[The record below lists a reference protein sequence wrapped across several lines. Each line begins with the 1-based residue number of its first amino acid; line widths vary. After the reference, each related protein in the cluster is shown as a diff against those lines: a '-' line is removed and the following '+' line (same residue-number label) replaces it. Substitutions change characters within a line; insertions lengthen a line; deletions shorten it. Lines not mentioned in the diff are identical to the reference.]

1 MYDNKEIKGKTQ
13 KKAAKKNT
21 PCETCVYYDVIDE
34 DGTLG
39 CTIDFD
45 EDEMYSQSNSSYYMG
60 YGGSPVSSGS
70 REPLS
75 WENDSDWE
83 RN

>member
-1 MYDNKEIKGKTQ
+1 MDENRKINGKTQ
-13 KKAAKKNT
+13 AKRAKKAT

-45 EDEMYSQSNSSYYMG
+45 EDELYSLRTGEGRGGCPYYKF
-60 YGGSPVSSGS
+60 YNEYKSVQKQ
-70 REPLS
+70 
-75 WENDSDWE
+75 N
-83 RN
+83 